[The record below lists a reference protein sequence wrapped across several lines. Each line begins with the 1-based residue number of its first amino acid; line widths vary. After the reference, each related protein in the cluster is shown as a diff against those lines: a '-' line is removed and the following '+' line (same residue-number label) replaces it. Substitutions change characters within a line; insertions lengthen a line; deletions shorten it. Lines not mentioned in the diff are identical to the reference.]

1 MVAPVNSG
9 ADTPATRTANPA
21 PARGADG
28 SAPAAASFAVR
39 LGAMGR
45 WFRPSIV
52 VGALSLMAVIG
63 LYWFM
68 ALLPGTNPALVPAPP
83 QILQT
88 FIEELR
94 SGELWINTYASLKR
108 VLIGY
113 LLGAGLALLL
123 GSLAGWFRFWGY
135 ILNPIID
142 ALRPIP
148 ALAYIPLVIVW
159 VGIGEPSRIIII
171 VLAVFKP
178 VVVNARAGMQEV
190 AQIYVDAARTLG
202 ASRWRVFTTVALP
215 SAIPYFIAGMRTGV
229 STGFLALVAAELIA
243 APSGL
248 GFMIQNA
255 GQYFRTDITIVGI
268 IVIGLL
274 GALLDQIASRT
285 GRALTSWSD
294 VRREQ

>member
-1 MVAPVNSG
+1 MTEHAEG
-9 ADTPATRTANPA
+9 
-21 PARGADG
+21 RGLRR
-28 SAPAAASFAVR
+28 R
-39 LGAMGR
+39 LLQ
-45 WFRPSIV
+45 PSLI
-52 VGALSLMAVIG
+52 VGALSLCAVIG
-63 LYWFM
+63 LYWLM
-68 ALLPGTNPALVPAPP
+68 ALRPGTNAALVPAPP
-83 QILQT
+83 VILNT
-88 FIEELR
+88 FFEELR
-94 SGELWINTYASLKR
+94 SGDLVANTLASIQR

-113 LLGAGLALLL
+113 LIGAGLALVL
-123 GSLAGWFRFWGY
+123 GALAGWFRWWGW

-171 VLAVFKP
+171 ALAVFKP
-178 VVVNARAGMQEV
+178 CVVNARAGMQEV

-202 ASRWRVFTTVALP
+202 ASRWRVFTTVAVP

-255 GQYFRTDITIVGI
+255 GQYFRTDVTIVGI
-268 IVIGLL
+268 VVIGVL
-274 GALLDQIASRT
+274 GALLDQTANRA
-285 GRALTSWSD
+285 GRALTAWSET
-294 VRREQ
+294 RREP